1 LTMNKLLSLMFITG
15 MFGCLFYDKY
25 GTPDVKPVLARPL
38 TVDQAK
44 ESFKQELLEKRYARA
59 AVIARDIYRYNG
71 CGDNYSLLTGKFAV
85 EMGISPRILA
95 ALIFVE
101 SSCKPDAESSTK
113 DIGLMQVH
121 YPLYKRYSKRQLLD
135 PAVNLAVGCGILKGY
150 IKRYGV
156 EEGLHA
162 YNGFGDHTNTYSTKV
177 LTAARYQ

>member
-1 LTMNKLLSLMFITG
+1 MSKLLTLVFLICMSGSLFH
-15 MFGCLFYDKY
+15 DKY
-25 GTPDVKPVLARPL
+25 GTPDVKTVLAQPF
-38 TVDQAK
+38 TQEQIK
-44 ESFKQELLEKRYARA
+44 ESIQQERLEKQYARA
-59 AVIARDIYRYNG
+59 AKIARDIYRYNG
-71 CGDNYSLLTGKFAV
+71 CGDDYSLLTGKFAV

-101 SSCKPDAESSTK
+101 SSCKPNAESSTK

-135 PAVNLAVGCGILKGY
+135 PAVNMAVGCGILKGY